1 MLRGDLLRFSLMLVF
16 GHVWS
21 GSKRKSGCISARRA
35 WGCYSFPSS
44 MSILPHCP
52 SVFGSHQTLLSPMW
66 TLRNKRPGAT
76 GRPLAG
82 AQCFALEK
90 QTQTCNAALA
100 LWTVSK
106 QPQYPAF
113 WGEKMKKLS
122 VKTEA
127 LLETRTLSSA
137 LASSIKKF
145 HLNFLDLSDSIRV
158 KALKFGVKLFSLS
171 RLRSP

>member
-1 MLRGDLLRFSLMLVF
+1 MLVF
-16 GHVWS
+16 GRVWS
-21 GSKRKSGCISARRA
+21 CSKRKSGCISARRA
-35 WGCYSFPSS
+35 RGCYSFPSS
-44 MSILPHCP
+44 ISILPHCP

-66 TLRNKRPGAT
+66 TPRNKRPGAT
-76 GRPLAG
+76 GRPLASTRS
-82 AQCFALEK
+82 FSLEK
-90 QTQTCNAALA
+90 QTQTCNGALT

-113 WGEKMKKLS
+113 FGGGMKKLS

-127 LLETRTLSSA
+127 LLEPRTLSSA
-137 LASSIKKF
+137 LASSIKMF